1 MSQDIDDLADSR
13 QEEETNEIT
22 NKNRIIEIKHFVIN
36 TTLALFFV
44 LALLMPA
51 TLVVAGAGDLYYTID
66 AYSEENYHAFII
78 LEGDLYGHSWN
89 ESDLTTFET
98 SNWFVTNAESQCAN
112 GVIASCDYLTIK
124 REAVAQNQEQ
134 TPPWVSLAF
143 RVGLISGAGMLLAGF
158 AVFKMDRAGW
168 NKDI

>member
-22 NKNRIIEIKHFVIN
+22 NKNRIIEIKHFVIS
-36 TTLALFFV
+36 TTFALCLV
-44 LALLMPA
+44 LMLLMSA
-51 TLVVAGAGDLYYTID
+51 TLVAAWGGWLYYTHD
-66 AYSEENYHAFII
+66 AYSEENLHAFIS

-98 SNWFVTNAESQCAN
+98 SNWFVTNAESQCAD
-112 GVIASCDYLTIK
+112 GVIASCDYLTLK
-124 REAVAQNQEQ
+124 REAVAQNVEQ

-143 RVGLISGAGMLLAGF
+143 RVGLISGAVNGF
-158 AVFKMDRAGW
+158 VFFAMFKMDSAGW
-168 NKDI
+168 DKDI